1 VTYRS
6 VSCFISLCAAL
17 PLSISAAVPD
27 IKPRDI
33 TPRVGLIEVYG
44 TRKVS
49 PEKVKAALG
58 AKPGDPMP
66 SRLDA
71 EDRID
76 KVSGVVVSRVE
87 AACCDG
93 KNMVLYIGIEE
104 RDAPHI
110 DYHPIPTGDV
120 ALPADLFADY
130 RAFLDEVAGS
140 IRGRNADEDLTQGY
154 SLMEDPE
161 CRRLQQLFIPV
172 VAANLA
178 LVDRVLRESADP
190 EQRAAAAYLLQYGPR
205 EPRAIKTIV
214 NGLQYGLRDDD
225 DNVRENAMRAL
236 KAVAVGAKLHPEQ
249 QIHLEPTWFVEL
261 MNSVVWSDRRD
272 ATRALVNLTENHDA
286 DTLALLRERALPS
299 VIEMA
304 RWHDMRAALPAFILA
319 GRLAGLDEAA
329 IKTAWVNGD
338 REAVLKRALNPNGK
352 HSAFSS
358 VLHRSEKAPQ

>member
-1 VTYRS
+1 MTDRPVY
-6 VSCFISLCAAL
+6 CFASLFAAL
-17 PLSISAAVPD
+17 ALSMSAAVPD
-27 IKPRDI
+27 VQPRDI
-33 TPRVGLIEVYG
+33 TPRVGLVEVYG

-49 PEKVKAALG
+49 PEKIKAALK

-93 KNMVLYIGIEE
+93 NNMVLYVGIEE
-104 RDAPHI
+104 RDTPHI
-110 DYHPIPTGDV
+110 DYHATPTGDT
-120 ALPADLFADY
+120 ALPADLFTAY
-130 RAFLDEVAGS
+130 RTFLDEVAGS

-161 CRRLQQLFIPV
+161 CRRLQQSFVPA

-214 NGLQYGLRDDD
+214 DGLQYGLRDVD

-249 QIHLEPTWFVEL
+249 QIRLEPTWFVEL

-272 ATRALVNLTENHDA
+272 ATRALVNLTENRDP

-299 VIEMA
+299 VVEMA
-304 RWHDMRAALPAFILA
+304 RWHDMTAALPAFILA
-319 GRLAGLDEAA
+319 GRLAGLDDAA

-338 REAVLKRALNPNGK
+338 REAVLKKLTISSGK
-352 HSAFSS
+352 HSTFSS
-358 VLHRSEKAPQ
+358 VLHHSGKEP

>member
-1 VTYRS
+1 MTYRFVLCFAS
-6 VSCFISLCAAL
+6 VLATLAL
-17 PLSISAAVPD
+17 PVSAAVPD

-44 TRKVS
+44 TRKV
-49 PEKVKAALG
+49 PPDKIKAALG
-58 AKPGDPMP
+58 ARPGDPMP

-93 KNMVLYIGIEE
+93 KNMVLYVGVEE
-104 RDAPHI
+104 RDSPHI
-110 DYHPIPTGDV
+110 DYHPNPTGDV
-120 ALPADLFADY
+120 ALPADLSNDY
-130 RAFLDEVAGS
+130 RTFLDEVAGS

-154 SLMEDPE
+154 SLMQDPE
-161 CRRLQQLFIPV
+161 CRRLQQSFIPA

-178 LVDRVLRESADP
+178 VVDRVLRESADP
-190 EQRAAAAYLLQYGPR
+190 DQRAAAAYLLQYGPR
-205 EPRAIKTIV
+205 DPHAIKIVV

-236 KAVAVGAKLHPEQ
+236 KAVAVGAKMHPEQ

-272 ATRALVNLTENHDA
+272 ATRALVNLTENREA
-286 DTLALLRERALPS
+286 DTLALLRQRALPS
-299 VIEMA
+299 VVEMA
-304 RWHDMRAALPAFILA
+304 RWHDMNAALPAFILA

-329 IKTAWVNGD
+329 IKTAWVSGD

-352 HSAFSS
+352 HSTFSS
-358 VLHRSEKAPQ
+358 VLHHSEKDSQ